1 MVVVEPEISQFPFE
15 ELSHMPRSL
24 TSQDRTRACDI
35 APAHVAFRYVDY
47 VGILNF
53 SVYFAA
59 QYWAYTH
66 LCQRFT
72 LHLAIHGA

>member
-15 ELSHMPRSL
+15 ELLYMPRSV
-24 TSQDRTRACDI
+24 TSQDRVSACDS
-35 APAHVAFRYVDY
+35 APARVAFRSVDY

-53 SVYFAA
+53 SAYFAA